1 MLTLLQVFFFFSL
14 FLLQCFKSCSGKR
27 LRRERLRAASHRAFR
42 PSTAGEGHG
51 DQGGRGQWEE
61 IGQDVFRAMPRAL
74 CCQVSRGQGRS
85 QRPSMCCLAEGRVQA
100 KQGVKCLL
108 IRSVKTGLERQARLR
123 RAWKCDKRGLM
134 QRDMKFWGSGPH
146 CR

>member
-1 MLTLLQVFFFFSL
+1 MLTLLQVFFFFFFL

-27 LRRERLRAASHRAFR
+27 LRRERLRTASRRAFA
-42 PSTAGEGHG
+42 PAQLGGPWG
-51 DQGGRGQWEE
+51 PGGRGQQEE
-61 IGQDVFRAMPRAL
+61 IGQDVFRAVPRAL
-74 CCQVSRGQGRS
+74 CCQVSRSQGRS

-108 IRSVKTGLERQARLR
+108 IRSVKTGLERQAWLG
-123 RAWKCDKRGLM
+123 RAWKCDKRGLVG
-134 QRDMKFWGSGPH
+134 RDMKSWGSRPH